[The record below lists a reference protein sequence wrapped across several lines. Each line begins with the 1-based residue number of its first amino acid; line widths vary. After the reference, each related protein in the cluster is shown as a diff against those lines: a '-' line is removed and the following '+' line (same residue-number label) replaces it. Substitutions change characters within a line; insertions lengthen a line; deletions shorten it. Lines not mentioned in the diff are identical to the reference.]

1 MDDISKKYSSKS
13 YKKFS
18 YVWKSLFLHL
28 FRLCQLMH
36 TNVNDS
42 RMDKVKRTHWKIFLR
57 IKPLITLDHSNL
69 KGFSLYSYIKIL
81 HSIQV
86 FKNFFDDRK
95 GRDFERNMLNCIFEK
110 SAFDPFLL
118 TISIFK
124 WEMVTMR
131 KIIKRLKVRGMFNY
145 LVYRTI

>member
-1 MDDISKKYSSKS
+1 MEDIFKKYLSKS

-18 YVWKSLFLHL
+18 YVWKSLFSHL

-57 IKPLITLDHSNL
+57 IKPLITLDHSNV
-69 KGFSLYSYIKIL
+69 KGFSFYSYIKIL

-86 FKNFFDDRK
+86 FKIFFWWYK
-95 GRDFERNMLNCIFEK
+95 GRGFERNMLKCIFEK
-110 SAFDPFLL
+110 MHL
-118 TISIFK
+118 THFTDDINIQ
-124 WEMVTMR
+124 MR
-131 KIIKRLKVRGMFNY
+131 NGNDAKNN
-145 LVYRTI
+145 